1 MITHLTDLLRMF
13 GDAPIT
19 HVVASSDGRQTEITI
34 VIDHPPRCC
43 DKGCDSCEGTGLAV
57 ELGVSHAG

>member
-1 MITHLTDLLRMF
+1 MITHLTDILRMF

-19 HVVASSDGRQTEITI
+19 HCVASSDGRQTEITI

-43 DKGCDSCEGTGLAV
+43 DKGCPECQWTGLAV